1 MESFIS
7 GNNISYLLVLGAFGL
22 LPLVF
27 MACTSFLK
35 ISIVLSVLRNALGGG
50 QVPSQAISGV
60 LALVL
65 TLYTMAPVFEKCIQK
80 GVELESLKTNSS
92 FSGIITKFNSL
103 SSPILDFMR
112 ENTPLK
118 ERAYFLE
125 LQAKRKKVGDSSFV
139 IEICST
145 NNTQTYKDC
154 VDNAEGIP
162 SLLLSFVASEIRIA
176 CTIGV
181 FLFLPFLAVDLIV
194 STILTALGMMMVS
207 PVTISL
213 PLKLLLFV
221 MSDGWRLLMENLI
234 LSYKV
239 I

>member
-1 MESFIS
+1 MT
-7 GNNISYLLVLGAFGL
+7 GNNVSYVVILAGMGL

-60 LALVL
+60 LTLVL
-65 TLYTMAPVFEKCIQK
+65 TVYTMAPIFEQCLKK
-80 GVELESLKTNSS
+80 GVELESSKVTASV
-92 FSGIITKFNSL
+92 SGLIQKVKLIG
-103 SSPILDFMR
+103 SPIIDFMKN
-112 ENTPLK
+112 NTPLK
-118 ERAYFLE
+118 ERGYFLE
-125 LQAKRKKVGDSSFV
+125 LQNKRRNKSESNEIKVLCDTSNV
-139 IEICST
+139 EE
-145 NNTQTYKDC
+145 Y
-154 VDNAEGIP
+154 NACIDRVEDLS
-162 SLLLSFVASEIRIA
+162 SLLLSFIASEVRTA

-181 FLFLPFLAVDLIV
+181 FLFLPFLALDLIV

-234 LSYKV
+234 LSYAV
-239 I
+239 

>member
-7 GNNISYLLVLGAFGL
+7 GNNISYLLVLGAFGI

-65 TLYTMAPVFEKCIQK
+65 TLYTMAPVFEKSIQK
-80 GVELESLKTNSS
+80 SLELESLKTNSS
-92 FSGIITKFNSL
+92 FSSILAKFNSL

-125 LQAKRKKVGDSSFV
+125 LQAKRKKVGDSSYV
-139 IEICST
+139 NEICST
-145 NNTQTYKDC
+145 NNTQNYKDC
-154 VDNAEGIP
+154 IDNAEGIP

>member
-1 MESFIS
+1 MESLLTGS
-7 GNNISYLLVLGAFGL
+7 NITYVVILGLMGL

-60 LALVL
+60 ITLVL
-65 TLYTMAPVFEKCIQK
+65 SVYTMAPIFEKCIERSQ
-80 GVELESLKTNSS
+80 GVEVEKSNYSVPSILEKVKIVFL
-92 FSGIITKFNSL
+92 
-103 SSPILDFMR
+103 PVVDFMR
-112 ENTPLK
+112 ENTPIK
-118 ERAYFLE
+118 ERVYFLE
-125 LQAKRKKVGDSSFV
+125 LQNKRRIKSSV
-139 IEICST
+139 E
-145 NNTQTYKDC
+145 TQSPVCDPGKIDEYRTCIDKS
-154 VDNAEGIP
+154 EGVS
-162 SLLLSFVASEIRIA
+162 SLLLSFIASEIRTA

-181 FLFLPFLAVDLIV
+181 LIFLPFLAVDLIV

-234 LSYKV
+234 LSYTV
-239 I
+239 A